1 MRKTPTGEV
10 LVIGDTPADV
20 DAART
25 AGAAVLGMATG
36 SSSGPDLLAAG
47 ADAML
52 TTLAETETFL
62 ALVANGI
69 PAR

>member
-1 MRKTPTGEV
+1 M
-10 LVIGDTPADV
+10 
-20 DAART
+20 
-25 AGAAVLGMATG
+25 LGMATG

-47 ADAML
+47 ADAMV